1 MKKNES
7 RTAREN
13 SNFTGMMGV
22 VMISVLFLIIGGIM
36 IFFPSLPVASFVYV
50 IGGFFLVGGAWEI
63 ARYFLREEF
72 RNIAN
77 FDFSVGVICLI
88 VGIVLIVRAE
98 AVSAFMYMIFGFMV
112 LVLGITLLQHT
123 FALYALKSIGWIIT
137 LILSAALILFSVA
150 VLLDF
155 NSMFSTGVMTYY
167 LLAGSG
173 ILGLASLFCVGLR
186 IRHFERDLDIQR
198 KRDLDDDFFTMKDA
212 PKASEAIGQKP
223 EETVIDVGETPEG
236 IEQKDEEKAEEKPV
250 ERIEAKKEDEMFE
263 DEGIEPEKPEKPEK
277 LSLKDRLIAHKAK
290 KKNQEPDETVF
301 EEE

>member
-13 SNFTGMMGV
+13 ANFTGMMGV

-36 IFFPSLPVASFVYV
+36 IFFPSLSVASFVYV

-63 ARYFLREEF
+63 ARYFLREEY

-77 FDFSVGVICLI
+77 FDFSIGVICI
-88 VGIVLIVRAE
+88 IIGCVLIVRAE
-98 AVSAFMYMIFGFMV
+98 AASAFMYMIFGFMV

-123 FALYALKSIGWIIT
+123 FALYALKSIGWIVT
-137 LILSAALILFSVA
+137 LVLSAALILFSLA
-150 VLLDF
+150 ILLDF
-155 NSMFSTGVMTYY
+155 NSMFSTGILTYY
-167 LLAGSG
+167 LLAASG
-173 ILGLASLFCVGLR
+173 ILGLVSLFCVGLR

-198 KRDLDDDFFTMKDA
+198 KRDLDDDFFSVKNA
-212 PKASEAIGQKP
+212 PGSANAIGQKP
-223 EETVIDVGETPEG
+223 EETVIDVGEKPEA
-236 IEQKDEEKAEEKPV
+236 IEQKEEEKTEEKEV
-250 ERIEAKKEDEMFE
+250 EKIEAKKEDDIFE
-263 DEGIEPEKPEKPEK
+263 DEGIVAEEKPEKP
-277 LSLKDRLIAHKAK
+277 SLKDRLLAHKAK